1 MLSIAVLVVQ
11 VYQIAVGILL
21 FEMVAVI
28 LPIVLKASETFDK
41 QGLPCGPCHPSALH
55 WHARHCVH

>member
-1 MLSIAVLVVQ
+1 
-11 VYQIAVGILL
+11 VGILL

-41 QGLPCGPCHPSALH
+41 QGLPGGPCHPSALQ
-55 WHARHCVH
+55 WHFMPDIVCAKEQAACR

>member
-41 QGLPCGPCHPSALH
+41 QGLPYGSYYPLH
-55 WHARHCVH
+55 